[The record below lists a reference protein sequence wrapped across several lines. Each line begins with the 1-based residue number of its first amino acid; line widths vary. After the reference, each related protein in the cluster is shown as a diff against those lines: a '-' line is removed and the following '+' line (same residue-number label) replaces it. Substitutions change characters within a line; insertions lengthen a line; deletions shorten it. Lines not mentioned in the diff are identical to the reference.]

1 MGRRNIGALV
11 CAVGV
16 LVIAVL
22 TMGPAAAGGGSS
34 LRGDRPSY
42 EPGEVVHLSASVN
55 KLDRD
60 WYGPYTVLLVSYG
73 GVVPDADAGIPVGR
87 LVVTRLDDRLVRAE
101 VTFVLPKLPDGEW
114 MVQVRS
120 ARPLGDL
127 AGGHLVIGPVAPVG
141 LPPTTTVTPTT
152 VVPTTRVSVTT
163 AAPSSAARSSEGLAS
178 APVDEVAVEAATAS
192 PTPAVDDS
200 SATGNDSVIGWV
212 VVSISVVVLVA
223 AAAAIGRRRGPR
235 RVVTTTGAVP
245 VDDASGAVVD
255 VPLTPVADEPVGAS
269 AANPTIGVGR

>member
-22 TMGPAAAGGGSS
+22 TMGPAAAGGGSF

-141 LPPTTTVTPTT
+141 LPPTTVTPTT

-245 VDDASGAVVD
+245 VDDASGALFD